1 MVAIFIQ
8 SVAVLLFQDRIYTQR
23 GVNMVATKF
32 PHHTVAGEL
41 LAIHLLLL
49 LLTIHKERMLI
60 LNHNIKRAITMKSIT
75 KRKVKTIT
83 KNLTIHHHIN
93 IIMYLNTSNNLMQS
107 SIIIMKMVI
116 KNNKNIPMS
125 RAAILELLI
134 TKIIINHNIP
144 LEYLE
149 AIINIRHEAS
159 NPDVPI
165 IIVKI
170 TIMSITNT
178 IRITIMSNIKI
189 QEELVKEVR
198 KKIKRGFQKK
208 GMNFYIGISLKN

>member
-49 LLTIHKERMLI
+49 TIHKERMLI

-75 KRKVKTIT
+75 KRKVKTTT

-178 IRITIMSNIKI
+178 IRITILSNIKI

-198 KKIKRGFQKK
+198 KKIKRGIQKK